1 MVSKV
6 IHTAHLFPIL
16 DKKLIDLLR
25 SLPED
30 EWKRKTRARQW
41 TVKDVATH
49 LLDGNIRTLS
59 ISRDKYFGDPPNGVN
74 SHETLVAYLNQLN
87 ASWVNATARLSPKVL
102 IELLKVTGKE
112 YCEHFRTAD
121 LNAPAIFSVGWAGE
135 ETSVNWFHIARE
147 YTEKW
152 HHQQQIREAVGKPGI
167 ESEALYAPVLETF
180 MRALP
185 FHYSKIE
192 ATPQKSVTVKI
203 AGDAGGIWTIASHE
217 NQWRFIEPSETKSSV
232 TIHIHQD
239 HAWKLLTKGLSLE
252 EAKTVSSFDGDTT
265 LGLHF
270 LTMLSVMA

>member
-1 MVSKV
+1 MKNKI

-16 DKKLIDLLR
+16 DKKLIDLLQ
-25 SLPED
+25 SLSES
-30 EWKRKTRARQW
+30 EWKLKTRAKQW

-59 ISRDKYFGDPPNGVN
+59 ISRDKYFGDPTQDIN

-87 ASWVNATARLSPKVL
+87 ASWVKATARLSPKVL
-102 IELLKVTGKE
+102 IDLLEVTGKE
-112 YCEHFRTAD
+112 YCEHFRNPD
-121 LNAPAIFSVGWAGE
+121 LNATAIFSVGWAGE
-135 ETSVNWFHIARE
+135 ETSANWFHIARE

-167 ESEALYAPVLETF
+167 ESAELYAPVLETF

-185 FHYSKIE
+185 FHYSKLEVIPRT
-192 ATPQKSVTVKI
+192 AVTVKVE
-203 AGDAGGIWTIASHE
+203 GDAGSMWTVEYNE
-217 NQWRFIEPSETKSSV
+217 NRWLFVDNSETKSSV

-239 HAWKLLTKGLSLE
+239 HAWKLLTKGLTIA
-252 EAKTVSSFDGDTT
+252 EAKTVSSFDGDTA

-270 LTMLSVMA
+270 LKMLSVMA